1 MWINIFISQFTVCTR
16 VGQHGPLALDP
27 VDMEL
32 EKDAGEY
39 SDMQKMVAGDVPE
52 VLGKE
57 HHVEDIVHVQV

>member
-16 VGQHGPLALDP
+16 VGLHGPLALDP

-39 SDMQKMVAGDVPE
+39 SDMQKMVGGDVQE
-52 VLGKE
+52 DVNKLDVL
-57 HHVEDIVHVQV
+57 